1 MEEVLVMERNFARD
15 VGLFSPPRKPEKRM
29 AVEYRE
35 VGSDEE
41 MEVTLYRP
49 DGTPI
54 KKTVNKKEYS
64 HMIEGMKRGPRG
76 EVLEPVNVPSIGYRD
91 SGRSVYL
98 PVEFAVLL
106 KDLPFARVVLAGIVT
121 LWEEKGATDGL
132 FSRRGGQEKLRM
144 AEVNT
149 TLWEICKVIGLNPSS
164 GRNRERVKDALKA
177 LHYTRYKNLV
187 FFNVEVEEKRG
198 KKRIEA
204 RQEFLTVLVP
214 TLEFRDAIV
223 DGKKAD
229 TTVRVLICEPLTQS
243 LLLDTP
249 KARIPL
255 AALKATY
262 DNTRATRA
270 MQNVLFWLS
279 AVTPE
284 RPGQPLHLKTD
295 TLINDVMKAEDK
307 KRSKKIKR
315 LEHILNDLQ
324 KIGFI
329 AWWKFD
335 GEHCVIMK
343 KRDQEVL
350 ERKRKKKALVLGDT
364 QCDQINV
371 HLSPIGTEPDTNRN
385 LTCHQ

>member
-1 MEEVLVMERNFARD
+1 MEEVLVMERNIARD
-15 VGLFSPPRKPEKRM
+15 VGLFNPPRKTEKSV
-29 AVEYRE
+29 AIEYRE
-35 VGSDEE
+35 VGADEE
-41 MEVTLYRP
+41 MEIMLYP
-49 DGTPI
+49 NGTPVR
-54 KKTVNKKEYS
+54 KKVNKKEFS
-64 HMIEGMKRGPRG
+64 HMIEGVKYEHGK
-76 EVLEPVNVPSIGYRD
+76 VLEPMKVPSVGYRD
-91 SGRSVYL
+91 GGRSVYL

-106 KDLPFARVVLAGIVT
+106 KDLPFARVVLAGLVT
-121 LWEEKGATDGL
+121 LWEEKGAKDGL

-164 GRNRERVKDALKA
+164 GCNRERVKGALKA

-187 FFNVEVEEKRG
+187 FFNAEVEEKRG

-204 RQEFLTVLVP
+204 RQELLTVLVP
-214 TLEFRDAIV
+214 TLEFRDAVIN
-223 DGKKAD
+223 GKKAD
-229 TTVRVLICEPLTQS
+229 TTVRVIICEPLTQS

-255 AALKATY
+255 ATLKATY

-284 RPGQPLHLKTD
+284 KPGQPLQLKTD

-324 KIGFI
+324 KNGFI
-329 AWWKFD
+329 AWWRFN

-343 KRDQEVL
+343 KRDQEIL
-350 ERKRKKKALVLGDT
+350 EKKRNKKELISGNAQDNKT
-364 QCDQINV
+364 NV
-371 HLSPIGTEPDTNRN
+371 HLSPIGT
-385 LTCHQ
+385 